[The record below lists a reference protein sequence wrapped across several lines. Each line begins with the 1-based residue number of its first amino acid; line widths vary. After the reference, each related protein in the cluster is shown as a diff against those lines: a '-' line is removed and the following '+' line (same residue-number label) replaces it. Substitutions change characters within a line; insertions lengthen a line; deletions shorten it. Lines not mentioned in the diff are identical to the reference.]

1 MLFTISIITIFAAI
15 LLIIFNWKQNKNSII
30 LAILFISLATYAL
43 SHYFCIF
50 SNNRFWIAIFY
61 NNFSPL
67 WLLTGPCLFF
77 YVRNTLVDKQIIDKL
92 ELLHFIPFIFQLAN
106 ILPYFFTSFQYK
118 LQIAD
123 TILIDINNL
132 KLIKTTSLIPPTF
145 FYVLRPIILFLYILY
160 SMFLLYKF
168 RTDFKLKKN
177 FSDKQYHI
185 IYYWLLLLNI
195 SLLVLVINFSFLTFK
210 VLNAYVTSDFI
221 DRSILNY
228 LSGVGFFSISIS
240 IFIFPQILYGVPKS
254 INLQNILQSNEK
266 ISVEKN
272 NVISDTK
279 ELNVNIE
286 SNEPLVELANRI
298 VHVIENEKLFLNHD
312 FSLTELSI
320 KLSSPQHHLLYCFKY
335 IINQTFTNYR
345 AALRVAYSKELLESG
360 ITDNITIEAIG
371 KKSGFSSKSNFYSS
385 FKKIVGITPNEYLAL
400 FNSNKNNI

>member
-1 MLFTISIITIFAAI
+1 
-15 LLIIFNWKQNKNSII
+15 
-30 LAILFISLATYAL
+30 
-43 SHYFCIF
+43 
-50 SNNRFWIAIFY
+50 
-61 NNFSPL
+61 
-67 WLLTGPCLFF
+67 
-77 YVRNTLVDKQIIDKL
+77 
-92 ELLHFIPFIFQLAN
+92 
-106 ILPYFFTSFQYK
+106 
-118 LQIAD
+118 
-123 TILIDINNL
+123 
-132 KLIKTTSLIPPTF
+132 
-145 FYVLRPIILFLYILY
+145 
-160 SMFLLYKF
+160 MFLLYKF

-266 ISVEKN
+266 ISVEKD